1 MNYSII
7 GAGAV
12 GTALAQAF
20 ARKGMEVAIASRRAP
35 AELAATAG
43 SAGASVIPTTIEAAL
58 AAEIIILAVPFRA
71 HYDIAKARDNWDGKI
86 IIDATNA
93 FKIPPEEIG
102 GLPSSVVISRSFAGA
117 RLVKA
122 FNHLPARVLAE
133 NPAVHGGRR
142 VLFLSSNNEE
152 AVGTIS
158 ALIDRL
164 GFAPVG
170 LGELNQGGLLI
181 QARGN
186 SWAPLVF
193 EELVKF

>member
-1 MNYSII
+1 M
-7 GAGAV
+7 
-12 GTALAQAF
+12 
-20 ARKGMEVAIASRRAP
+20 
-35 AELAATAG
+35 
-43 SAGASVIPTTIEAAL
+43 
-58 AAEIIILAVPFRA
+58 PFRA
-71 HYDIAKARDNWDGKI
+71 HYEIAKARDNWDGKI

-102 GLPSSVVISRSFAGA
+102 GLPSSVVVLRSFAGA

-142 VLFLSSNNEE
+142 VLFLSSDNEE